1 MMKKALTLLLAASLL
16 ALSSVPAFAAADDN
30 DATTDSVSINDKS
43 DRGDKGRD
51 EGKVELKTKKTA
63 AVVEGDTAWVAFS
76 WKAKGAD
83 ATEFKIVAE
92 TDAEG
97 VTITYPTNTDTYSS
111 LMDND
116 TLSAGEIDFTS
127 LRVSVPYGSKKV
139 KLKVTAT
146 WVQNGESQEE
156 DYKITVP
163 VAKFRGDDIAQATK
177 DSGVVSATSPAWL
190 EVEWTGLA
198 PILEDVEI
206 TVNGPAGATITY
218 PADRAFTSLY
228 YNNSLEDGET
238 DVARFL
244 VDASTLTP
252 GTYSLSVEVSYTK
265 GGRTNSAVGDFAFEV
280 TS

>member
-30 DATTDSVSINDKS
+30 DATTDSVSINDKR
-43 DRGDKGRD
+43 DRGDKDRD

-97 VTITYPTNTDTYSS
+97 VTIAYPTNTDTYSS

-265 GGRTNSAVGDFAFEV
+265 GGRANSVVGDFAFEV

>member
-97 VTITYPTNTDTYSS
+97 VTIAYPTNTDTYSS